1 MSVSSVTPEGP
12 ASIQPTLPAVP
23 AGSNRCDEQRAHSLM
38 LAIEGVYKDRFST
51 FHRVASA
58 ITGDPELGR
67 DAVQEAFARA
77 IRRRMDF
84 RGDGPL
90 EGWLWRTVINV
101 AKDHCR
107 MAKGTVQTGE
117 MIDLPDPSDR
127 GPAQHHDELIRQ
139 RVASL
144 PDRQRVALFL
154 RYYVDMS
161 YAEIGEALDIRT
173 GTVSATLNA
182 AHKAL
187 RSSLEGVLG
196 DDLPVATAAP
206 QAATAVG
213 PRRRARPELP
223 VSVCMGAREARR
235 PSAAG

>member
-1 MSVSSVTPEGP
+1 MSASTHIAPQVSEHREDAALRRSSRTDAQRADALM
-12 ASIQPTLPAVP
+12 ASIEAVY
-23 AGSNRCDEQRAHSLM
+23 R
-38 LAIEGVYKDRFST
+38 DRFGT

-58 ITGDPELGR
+58 ITGDAELGR

-107 MAKGTVQTGE
+107 MNKGTVQTGE
-117 MIDLPDPSDR
+117 MIDLPDPAAST
-127 GPAQHHDELIRQ
+127 PPEHTDELIRQ

-161 YAEIGEALDIRT
+161 YAEIGEALEIRT

-187 RSSLEGVLG
+187 RGSLEGMVNEG
-196 DDLPVATAAP
+196 AAVPHAPAPVAAP
-206 QAATAVG
+206 SASS
-213 PRRRARPELP
+213 RRRRRPELP
-223 VSVCMGAREARR
+223 VSVCDGVRGVRR
-235 PSAAG
+235 SGTAG